1 MQGNAARSPGKAVL
15 KAQPLLI
22 PDPVSTLMPHLQKSH
37 YTFFW
42 GALAGGL
49 AGMTGLT
56 VATVDTRSTGIEILF
71 VLLSSLF
78 VPSLYVYFL
87 DKRNRFVEPR
97 RTILIRTFLLG
108 AFLACPLAAILETIL
123 GTGAG
128 APVPA
133 LGTGLIEEFAKA
145 TAIFWL
151 LRKKHADLCFEMD
164 GIIVGAA
171 AGMGFAALEDML
183 YGGAAFHQGLTAVV
197 VTVWLRQ
204 VLGAF
209 GHGTWTAIV
218 AGAIWR
224 ERQGGHFRIT
234 PRVFSAYLVAA
245 SLHGLWDWGPLGVFT
260 YLVVG
265 VTGIYILR
273 GMIKEALRQEDGF
286 VARWMSGGGKSS
298 AIPAA
303 AEVGVD

>member
-1 MQGNAARSPGKAVL
+1 MKRDPIPAHGKPVL
-15 KAQPLLI
+15 HGQPLAV
-22 PDPVSTLMPHLQKSH
+22 PDPVSTLMPHLQRSN
-37 YTFFW
+37 YTYFW

-56 VATVDTRSTGIEILF
+56 VATVDTRSVGVEVLF
-71 VLLSSLF
+71 IVLSSLF

-87 DKRNRFVEPR
+87 DMRNRFVEPR

-108 AFLACPLAAILETIL
+108 AVLGCPLAAILESVL
-123 GTGAG
+123 GSGVG
-128 APVPA
+128 APLPA
-133 LGTGLIEEFAKA
+133 FETGLIEEFAKA

-151 LRKKHADLCFEMD
+151 LRKTHADLQFEMD

-171 AGMGFAALEDML
+171 AGMGFAALEDL
-183 YGGAAFHQGLTAVV
+183 VYGAGAFHHGLTAVV

-218 AGAIWR
+218 AGTIWR
-224 ERQGGHFRIT
+224 ERQGGRFRIT
-234 PRVFSAYLVAA
+234 PRVLGAYLVAA
-245 SLHGLWDWGPLGVFT
+245 SLHGLWDWGPLGILT

-265 VTGIYILR
+265 VAGIYILR

-286 VARWMSGGGKSS
+286 VARWMGSGTRAGEV
-298 AIPAA
+298 PAPA
-303 AEVGVD
+303 GVE